1 MTGPEARFVEDRAN
15 RRAARAVVEAEVAQV
30 KADLAAR
37 GIGGRIADT
46 ATRQVRAVAGDA
58 VEIARDS
65 KGVIAGTIG
74 ALALWFWR
82 KPLIDG
88 SKRLYS
94 RLRHRGDDSPPESDH
109 TPDHMEDHDQ

>member
-1 MTGPEARFVEDRAN
+1 MTGPETRFVEDRAN

-46 ATRQVRAVAGDA
+46 ASQKARGLAGDVA
-58 VEIARDS
+58 EIARDS

-94 RLRHRGDDSPPESDH
+94 RLRHRGDDSPAGADH
-109 TPDHMEDHDQ
+109 TKDNDQ

>member
-1 MTGPEARFVEDRAN
+1 MTDPEARFVEDRAN

-46 ATRQVRAVAGDA
+46 VSDKAKATADEALELAQG
-58 VEIARDS
+58 S
-65 KGVIAGTIG
+65 KAVIAGTIG
-74 ALALWFWR
+74 AVALWFWR
-82 KPLIDG
+82 KPLLDG

-94 RLRHRGDDSPPESDH
+94 RLRQRGDGSPPEPEH
-109 TPDHMEDHDQ
+109 TPDDTEEADQ